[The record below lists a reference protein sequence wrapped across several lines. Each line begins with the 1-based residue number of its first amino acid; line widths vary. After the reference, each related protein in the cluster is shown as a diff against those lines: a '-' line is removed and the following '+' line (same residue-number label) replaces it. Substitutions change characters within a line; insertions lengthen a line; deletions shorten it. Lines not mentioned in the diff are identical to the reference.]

1 MRCRYSYG
9 MTLVSVPSL
18 PVSDAAQRL
27 GVSDQRV
34 RAMIS
39 SGSIDAE
46 KVAGA
51 WLIPATSLARLA
63 ASRRQGGRPLS
74 TASAWALLL
83 LASGEP
89 VGWASARVQSR
100 MAAALDDHGLSGAF
114 GKLDCRA
121 ARHAY
126 QAHVAELPRL
136 AGSADLMLGGVSAA
150 GAYKLGLQ
158 GGDELEAYV
167 AAGAIERVA
176 KCHGLVADGEPNVM
190 LRAVP
195 DDIWPIVHRRIAPI
209 AAVLADL
216 AEHSD
221 ARARRVAYDRA
232 DRLDRELARG

>member
-1 MRCRYSYG
+1 
-9 MTLVSVPSL
+9 MTVVSVPSL

-27 GVSDQRV
+27 GVSEQRV
-34 RAMIS
+34 RAMIGA
-39 SGSIDAE
+39 GSIEAE

-114 GKLDCRA
+114 SKLDCRA

-136 AGSADLMLGGVSAA
+136 ARSADLMLGGVSAA
-150 GAYKLGLQ
+150 SAHKLGLQ
-158 GGDELEAYV
+158 GGNELEAYV
-167 AAGAIERVA
+167 AAGAVEQVA
-176 KCHGLVADGEPNVM
+176 KRHGLVAGGEPNVV
-190 LRAVP
+190 LRVVS
-195 DDIWPIVHRRIAPI
+195 DDIWPIVHRRVASIAV
-209 AAVLADL
+209 VLADL
-216 AEHSD
+216 SEHSD

-232 DRLDRELARG
+232 GRLDRERGSG